1 MIQVIS
7 FIIVALNSTV
17 KLQLDMLELRHLKT
31 LVALREH
38 GSLVAAAGDLC
49 LTPSALSHQL
59 RELDQW
65 FGLEVVNRR
74 SRPVSF
80 SNVGQRLLKLADDI
94 LPQVQIAQT
103 DISRIVH
110 GQTGRIVFSSECH
123 SCFDWLMPLL
133 NQYRIQYPDVD
144 LDFASGFEAN
154 PHELLQNS
162 EFDLLIT
169 ADPIALKGVE
179 YFPIFEYESR
189 LVLSNTHPLV
199 RVKEITVQAL
209 AEETLITYPVDKHR
223 LDIMSHLFI
232 PANIAPQAIRTTDL
246 TQMLIQLVASGRG
259 IAALPDWVV
268 QEYEN
273 KGWVTSRRLDCVT
286 QAGLRRTLYAGYRS
300 EDQEKDYFEGFLKQ
314 LARFSKTRGAY
325 YA

>member
-1 MIQVIS
+1 MI
-7 FIIVALNSTV
+7 
-17 KLQLDMLELRHLKT
+17 ELRHLKT
-31 LVALREH
+31 LTALREH

-49 LTPSALSHQL
+49 LTPSAISHQL
-59 RELDQW
+59 KELDQW
-65 FGLEVVNRR
+65 FGVEIVNRR
-74 SRPVSF
+74 NRPVSF
-80 SNVGQRLLKLADDI
+80 SNVGLRLLKLADDI
-94 LPQVQIAQT
+94 LPQVQIAQS

-110 GQTGRIVFSSECH
+110 GQTGRIIFSSECH

-133 NQYRIQYPDVD
+133 NQYRMQYPDVD

-199 RVKEITVQAL
+199 RSEQITVQEL

-223 LDIMSHLFI
+223 LDIMSKLFI
-232 PANIAPQAIRTTDL
+232 PANILPKQIRTTDL

-259 IAALPDWVV
+259 IGALPDWVV
-268 QEYEN
+268 NEYEQ
-273 KGWVTSRRLDCVT
+273 KGWVTSRRLDCV
-286 QAGLRRTLYAGYRS
+286 APEGLRRTLYAGYRI
-300 EDQEKDYFEGFLKQ
+300 EEKQKSYFEGFLTQ
-314 LARFSKTRGAY
+314 LDKFSKRRTHY
-325 YA
+325 YD

>member
-1 MIQVIS
+1 
-7 FIIVALNSTV
+7 
-17 KLQLDMLELRHLKT
+17 MLELRHLKT
-31 LVALREH
+31 LTALREH

-65 FGLEVVNRR
+65 FGVEVVNRR

-80 SNVGQRLLKLADDI
+80 SNVGQRLLKLADEV
-94 LPQVQIAQT
+94 LPQVQIAQS
-103 DISRIVH
+103 DITRIVH
-110 GQTGRIVFSSECH
+110 GQTGRITFSSECH

-133 NQYRIQYPDVD
+133 NQYRQQYPDVD
-144 LDFASGFEAN
+144 LDFASAFEAN
-154 PHELLQNS
+154 PHELLQTG

-199 RVKEITVQAL
+199 RAKEITVQEL

-223 LDIMSHLFI
+223 LDIMSRLFI
-232 PANIAPQAIRTTDL
+232 PANILPKQIRTTDL

-259 IAALPDWVV
+259 IGALPDWVV
-268 QEYEN
+268 NEYEQ
-273 KGWVTSRRLDCVT
+273 KGWVTSRRLDCV
-286 QAGLRRTLYAGYRS
+286 APEGLRRTLYAGYRT
-300 EDQEKDYFEGFLKQ
+300 EEKEKDYFEGFLKQ
-314 LARFSKTRGAY
+314 LDKFAKKRAQY
-325 YA
+325 YI

>member
-1 MIQVIS
+1 
-7 FIIVALNSTV
+7 
-17 KLQLDMLELRHLKT
+17 MLELRHLKT
-31 LVALREH
+31 LTALREH

-65 FGLEVVNRR
+65 FGVEVVNRR

-80 SNVGQRLLKLADDI
+80 SNVGQRLLKLADEV
-94 LPQVQIAQT
+94 LPQVQIAQS
-103 DISRIVH
+103 DITRIVH
-110 GQTGRIVFSSECH
+110 GQTGRITFSSECH

-133 NQYRIQYPDVD
+133 NQYRQQYPDVD

-154 PHELLQNS
+154 PHELLQTG

-189 LVLSNTHPLV
+189 LVLSNTHPMV
-199 RVKEITVQAL
+199 RAKDITEQEL
-209 AEETLITYPVDKHR
+209 AEETLVTYPVDKHR
-223 LDIMSHLFI
+223 LDIMSRLFI
-232 PANIAPQAIRTTDL
+232 PANILPKQIRTTDL

-259 IAALPDWVV
+259 IGALPDWVV
-268 QEYEN
+268 NEYEQ
-273 KGWVTSRRLDCVT
+273 KGWVTSRRLDCV
-286 QAGLRRTLYAGYRS
+286 APEGLRRTLYAGYRT
-300 EDQEKDYFEGFLKQ
+300 EEKEKDYFEGFLKQ
-314 LARFSKTRGAY
+314 LDKFAKKRTQY
-325 YA
+325 YL

>member
-1 MIQVIS
+1 MI
-7 FIIVALNSTV
+7 
-17 KLQLDMLELRHLKT
+17 ELRHLKT
-31 LVALREH
+31 LTALREH

-49 LTPSALSHQL
+49 LTPSAISHQL
-59 RELDQW
+59 KELDQW
-65 FGLEVVNRR
+65 FGVEIVNRR
-74 SRPVSF
+74 NRPVSF
-80 SNVGQRLLKLADDI
+80 SNVGLRLLKLADDI
-94 LPQVQIAQT
+94 LPQVQIAQS

-110 GQTGRIVFSSECH
+110 GQTGRIIFSSECH

-133 NQYRIQYPDVD
+133 NQYRMQYPDID

-199 RVKEITVQAL
+199 RSEQITVQEL

-223 LDIMSHLFI
+223 LDIMSKLFI
-232 PANIAPQAIRTTDL
+232 PENILPKQIRTTDL

-259 IAALPDWVV
+259 IGALPDWVV
-268 QEYEN
+268 SEYEQ
-273 KGWVTSRRLDCVT
+273 KGWVTSRRLNCV
-286 QAGLRRTLYAGYRS
+286 APEGLRRTLYAGYRI
-300 EDQEKDYFEGFLKQ
+300 EEKQKSYFEGFLTQ
-314 LARFSKTRGAY
+314 LDKFSKRRTHY
-325 YA
+325 YD

>member
-1 MIQVIS
+1 MI
-7 FIIVALNSTV
+7 
-17 KLQLDMLELRHLKT
+17 ELRHLKT
-31 LVALREH
+31 LTALREH

-49 LTPSALSHQL
+49 LTPSAISHQL
-59 RELDQW
+59 KELDQW
-65 FGLEVVNRR
+65 FGVEIVNRR
-74 SRPVSF
+74 NRPVSF
-80 SNVGQRLLKLADDI
+80 SNVGLRLLKLADDI
-94 LPQVQIAQT
+94 LPQVQIAQS

-110 GQTGRIVFSSECH
+110 GQTGRIIFSSECH

-133 NQYRIQYPDVD
+133 NQYRMQYPDVD

-199 RVKEITVQAL
+199 RSEQITVQEL

-223 LDIMSHLFI
+223 LDIMSKLFI
-232 PANIAPQAIRTTDL
+232 PENILPKQIRTTDL

-259 IAALPDWVV
+259 IGALPDWVV
-268 QEYEN
+268 SEYEQ
-273 KGWVTSRRLDCVT
+273 KGWVTSRRLNCV
-286 QAGLRRTLYAGYRS
+286 APEGLRRTLYAGYRI
-300 EDQEKDYFEGFLKQ
+300 EEKQKSYFEGFLTQ
-314 LARFSKTRGAY
+314 LDKFSKRRTHY
-325 YA
+325 YD

>member
-1 MIQVIS
+1 
-7 FIIVALNSTV
+7 
-17 KLQLDMLELRHLKT
+17 MLELRHLKT
-31 LVALREH
+31 LTALREH

-65 FGLEVVNRR
+65 FGVEVVNRR

-80 SNVGQRLLKLADDI
+80 SNVGQRLLKLADEV
-94 LPQVQIAQT
+94 LPQVQIAQS
-103 DISRIVH
+103 DITRIVH
-110 GQTGRIVFSSECH
+110 GQTGRITFSSECH

-133 NQYRIQYPDVD
+133 NQYRQQYPDVD

-154 PHELLQNS
+154 PHELLQTG

-189 LVLSNTHPLV
+189 LVISNTHPLV
-199 RVKEITVQAL
+199 RAKDITVQEL
-209 AEETLITYPVDKHR
+209 AEETLVTYPVDKHR
-223 LDIMSHLFI
+223 LDIMSRLFI
-232 PANIAPQAIRTTDL
+232 PANILPKQIRTTDL

-259 IAALPDWVV
+259 IGALPDWVV
-268 QEYEN
+268 NEYEQ
-273 KGWVTSRRLDCVT
+273 KGWVTSRRLDCV
-286 QAGLRRTLYAGYRS
+286 APEGLRRTLYAGYRT
-300 EDQEKDYFEGFLKQ
+300 EEKENDYFEGFLKQ
-314 LARFSKTRGAY
+314 LDKFAKKRTQY
-325 YA
+325 YI

>member
-1 MIQVIS
+1 MI
-7 FIIVALNSTV
+7 
-17 KLQLDMLELRHLKT
+17 ELRHLKT
-31 LVALREH
+31 LTALREH

-49 LTPSALSHQL
+49 LTPSAISHQL
-59 RELDQW
+59 KELDQW
-65 FGLEVVNRR
+65 FGVEIVNRR
-74 SRPVSF
+74 NRPVSF
-80 SNVGQRLLKLADDI
+80 SNVGLRLLKLADDI
-94 LPQVQIAQT
+94 LPQVQIAQS

-110 GQTGRIVFSSECH
+110 GQTGRIIFSSECH

-133 NQYRIQYPDVD
+133 NQYRMQYPDVD

-154 PHELLQNS
+154 PHELLQNA

-199 RVKEITVQAL
+199 RSEQITVQEL

-223 LDIMSHLFI
+223 LDIMSKLFI
-232 PANIAPQAIRTTDL
+232 PANILPKQIRTTDL

-259 IAALPDWVV
+259 IGALPDWVV
-268 QEYEN
+268 SEYEQ
-273 KGWVTSRRLDCVT
+273 KGWVTSRRLNCV
-286 QAGLRRTLYAGYRS
+286 APEGLRRTLYAGYRI
-300 EDQEKDYFEGFLKQ
+300 EEKQKSYFEGFLTQ
-314 LARFSKTRGAY
+314 LDKFSKRRTHY
-325 YA
+325 YD